1 MILLALERT
10 ARQLELTTDADFR
23 SRHHCAIIV
32 PQLLDTFNRGKY
44 FKRLELWGGLL
55 VSYNDD
61 NQGGFGAR
69 HFDQLGT
76 SALQAASES
85 LQEVNQRIS
94 EFSDTNQGDI
104 RDTCLQDIQ
113 AIESVLG
120 PLFDWYQRD
129 GDKVNCTVSTQDFA
143 FIGQMLRIALKV
155 MERYCDA
162 MANTR
167 GLASQLENL
176 VNIITERVNDAGEPD
191 FEIFSQMI
199 DGGQKADLVEMVS
212 EALQDIT
219 DPNTMKLIVEQA
231 ADMALVSTHARQ
243 HHTQREVVDMTNSH
257 INARITMK
265 SIADNEAKRVNDAKA
280 SSGNPNTPRKP
291 KPAWLTVVEGS
302 KE

>member
-1 MILLALERT
+1 MILLVLEPT
-10 ARQLELTTDADFR
+10 ARQLELTNEPDFR
-23 SRHHCAIIV
+23 SRHHCATIV

-44 FKRLELWGGLL
+44 FEQLELWGGLL

-61 NQGGFGAR
+61 ILDGFGPR

-76 SALQAASES
+76 AALESASDS
-85 LQEVNQRIS
+85 LRDANDRIC
-94 EFSDTNQGDI
+94 EFADTNQGDI

-120 PLFDWYQRD
+120 PVFEWYQRD
-129 GDKVNCTVSTQDFA
+129 GDKVNCTASTKDFA
-143 FIGQMLRIALKV
+143 FIGQMMRIALKV

-167 GLASQLENL
+167 AIASQLENL
-176 VNIITERVNDAGEPD
+176 VNNLTERVNDDGELD
-191 FEIFSQMI
+191 FEIFLQMI
-199 DGGQKADLVEMVS
+199 DGGQKDALVEMVS

-219 DPNTMKLIVEQA
+219 DPNVLKSVVAQA
-231 ADMALVSTHARQ
+231 ADLALVSTHARQ

-265 SIADNEAKRVNDAKA
+265 SIAEGEAKRVNEAKA
-280 SSGNPNTPRKP
+280 NSGNPNSPRKP
-291 KPAWLTVVEGS
+291 KPAWLTVVDGS